1 MLVSVTMLFGRRVKR
16 EKRRSPQD
24 LLIILKLFFFF
35 LLPICGIIQS
45 TQSELLFA
53 VVDPAMLSLFNELQ
67 NGNKKFKNSSFKQRR
82 LSYTHT

>member
-1 MLVSVTMLFGRRVKR
+1 M
-16 EKRRSPQD
+16 
-24 LLIILKLFFFF
+24 LIILKFF
-35 LLPICGIIQS
+35 LLFLAAYFGIIQS